1 MPLSDVKSMFYVDT
15 LSIIVICLVNFIG
28 IVVYAFAT
36 RYMHGDSLYYKF
48 RKNLI
53 ILLSA
58 VIVMSIADNLIIFLG
73 AWLCCNLV
81 LTRLI
86 AHKTSWKAANASSKL
101 ATHNFLLGFSFIG
114 LAFYLLYRLT
124 DSLSIQNIIHNSMDN
139 AYMLLPLCMLIF
151 GAMTQSAILPF
162 NRWLISSLNAP
173 TPVSALMHAG
183 VVNGGGLLLTRFAP
197 LYFNTP
203 SILNMIFVVGLI
215 TALLGTLWKLMQN
228 DVKRMLACSTMGQMG
243 FMFVQIGLGFFAS
256 AIAHFCWHGL
266 FKAYLFLASGS
277 AAQEKRVDLNYPPRT
292 LVFIFSLMCGLLASY
307 VFVLVNKIDTLTLNT
322 YLILIVMVLI
332 AGTQLSLTILRDD
345 MLKKLPLAIF
355 ATALLSCLYAINIHF
370 FEKILSPTFMQAQ
383 PLNFLHVIGL
393 ILATGIWL
401 LFLFLRF
408 STNSKRELSAWVS
421 LMYVKALND
430 SQPHPATI
438 TSYRKGYDYV

>member
-1 MPLSDVKSMFYVDT
+1 MPLSNVESMFYVDT
-15 LSIIVICLVNFIG
+15 LSIIVICLVSFIG

-36 RYMHGDSLYYKF
+36 RYMHGDSIYFRF

-53 ILLSA
+53 LLLSA
-58 VIVMSIADNLIIFLG
+58 VIVMSIADNLLVFLG
-73 AWLCCNLV
+73 AWFCCNWV

-86 AHKTSWKAANASSKL
+86 AHKSSWKAANASSML
-101 ATHNFLLGFSFIG
+101 ALRNFLVGFSFIG
-114 LAFYLLYRLT
+114 LAFYMLYRFT
-124 DSLSIQNIIHNSMDN
+124 GSLSIQNIIHNSIDTR
-139 AYMLLPLCMLIF
+139 YLLLPLCMLLF
-151 GAMTQSAILPF
+151 GAMSQSAIWPF

-203 SILNMIFVVGLI
+203 LMLNVIFILGLI

-277 AAQEKRVDLNYPPRT
+277 VAQEKRLDPSYPPRL
-292 LVFIFSLMCGLLASY
+292 LVFLFSLMCGLLASCI
-307 VFVLVNKIDTLTLNT
+307 FVLVNKIDLIPLNT
-322 YLILIVMVLI
+322 YLILFVMVFI
-332 AGTQLSLTILRDD
+332 AGTQLSLTILRDGV
-345 MLKKLPLAIF
+345 LKRLPVAMF
-355 ATALLSCLYAINIHF
+355 ATALLSSLYAINIHF
-370 FEKILSPTFMQAQ
+370 FEKIMSPTFMQAQ
-383 PLNFLHVIGL
+383 PINLLHVIGL
-393 ILATGIWL
+393 IFLTTVWL

-408 STNSKRELSAWVS
+408 NTGSKRVLSDWMS
-421 LMYVKALND
+421 LAYVKALNG

-438 TSYRKGYDYV
+438 TSFRKGYDYV